1 MRKVLVH
8 AMDMFDHASSYM
20 VLKKQIT
27 KKIGPAGHRRR
38 LKERFL
44 NAGRKSLA
52 DYELI
57 ELLLTYA
64 IPRVDT
70 KPTAKALLQR
80 FKTIFNVLQQS
91 DERLLEIEGIG
102 PKTVTL
108 FHVVH
113 ACLTRATETAVE
125 YRETVSKPE
134 DIFAFIRLHLGPGT
148 TECLHALY
156 LDDARHIVHYQEV
169 ATGTVNRVSL
179 YPREVLKPALI
190 HNATG
195 LILVHN
201 HPDGQPIPSEH
212 DLEMTRKLEDLS
224 GEFGIKL
231 LDHMIVTK
239 LQAYSIKTGKLM

>member
-1 MRKVLVH
+1 MN
-8 AMDMFDHASSYM
+8 
-20 VLKKQIT
+20 KQIT

-44 NAGRKSLA
+44 KAGRTALA

-57 ELLLTYA
+57 ELLLTYS

-70 KPTAKALLQR
+70 KSAAKGLLKR
-80 FKTIFNVLQQS
+80 FKSIFHVLQQPR
-91 DERLLEIEGIG
+91 DRLLEINGIG
-102 PKTVTL
+102 PETATFIHL
-108 FHVVH
+108 IQ
-113 ACLTRATETAVE
+113 ACLTRATEAAVE
-125 YRETVSKPE
+125 HRETVSKPE
-134 DIFAFIRLHLGPGT
+134 DIFAFVRLHLGPVT

-156 LDDARHIVHYQEV
+156 LDDARHVVHHQEV
-169 ATGTVNRVSL
+169 ARGTVDRLPV

-201 HPDGQPIPSEH
+201 HPDGQPVPSES
-212 DLEMTRKLEDLS
+212 DLKLTKKIEDFS
-224 GEFGIKL
+224 IMFDIKL